1 MIAVIADDFTGAAE
15 IAGLGLRYGLKV
27 EIESH
32 LFTESN
38 ADLLIIATD
47 TRSKE
52 AAAAYEEVFLIT
64 QKLKNIGCDW
74 IYKKTDSVFRGHI
87 YTELR
92 AMLDA
97 NGIKK
102 ALLVPANPEI
112 GRKIKDGIYFVD
124 NKFIHETNFAE
135 DPEYPVTTSDVMTL
149 MRTNEQNNVY
159 LLRANSEIYGLGISI
174 GEAVSEK
181 DLDDWAMKINSTI
194 IPAGGAGFFK
204 ALLEAKGYKRR
215 ISIGG
220 ENKHFGEK
228 FLFVCGSAF
237 SKGKVAFKNQ
247 PNCQRKTFPMPDAV
261 FNNTKQASKFYKTW
275 EESVINAFDHENFVI
290 LEIDQPVIRE
300 KKFAKRLREEMARLV
315 EHILDKVEINELLI
329 DGGATVY
336 SIAERVGLTKFFPV
350 QEIAPGVI
358 RMKVQNKENLHITIK
373 PGSYP
378 WPESLLKV
386 PCIEK

>member
-32 LFTESN
+32 LFTKSDS
-38 ADLLIIATD
+38 DLLIIATD

-52 AAAAYEEVFLIT
+52 KKEAYSEVFSIT
-64 QKLKNIGCDW
+64 QKLKNIGFEW

-87 YTELR
+87 YYEIK

-97 NGIKK
+97 NGYKK

-112 GRKIKDGIYFVD
+112 GRKIKNGIYFI
-124 NKFIHETNFAE
+124 NGKYIHETNFSE
-135 DPEYPVTTSDVMTL
+135 DPEYPITASDVKSL
-149 MRTNEQNNVY
+149 MRTNDENNYY
-159 LLRANSEIYGLGISI
+159 LIKSTNDINNTGISI
-174 GEAVSEK
+174 GEAVSEI
-181 DLDDWAMKINSTI
+181 DLSNWANKIDSTI

-204 ALLEAKGYKRR
+204 ALLEVKGYKQS
-215 ISIGG
+215 ISVYN
-220 ENKHFGEK
+220 NKNKFGEK

-237 SKGKVAFKNQ
+237 SKGKAALTNFKK
-247 PNCQRKTFPMPDAV
+247 CDQRTFPMPDDV
-261 FNNTKQASKFYKTW
+261 FNNTMNSKKSFKKW
-275 EESVINAFDHENFVI
+275 EKNVLKSLDKDNFVI
-290 LEIDQPVIRE
+290 LEIDQPVVRDRM
-300 KKFAKRLREEMARLV
+300 FAKRLREDIALLV
-315 EHILDKVEINELLI
+315 DNIIKQVSINELLI

-336 SIAERVGLTKFFPV
+336 SIAEKVGLNKFTPI

-358 RMKVQNKENLHITIK
+358 RMKVQNRDNFYMTIK

-378 WPESLLKV
+378 WPESLINILCK
-386 PCIEK
+386 

>member
-52 AAAAYEEVFLIT
+52 ESEAYEEVFIIT

-74 IYKKTDSVFRGHI
+74 VYKKTDSVFRGHI
-87 YTELR
+87 YNELK

-97 NGIKK
+97 NGVKK

-112 GRKIKDGIYFVD
+112 GRKIKNGIYFVD

-135 DPEYPVTTSDVMTL
+135 DPEYPVTTSDVKTL
-149 MRTNEQNNVY
+149 MRTNDRDNIK
-159 LLRANSEIYGLGISI
+159 LLNAKSEIYDWGISI
-174 GEAVSEK
+174 GEAVSEE
-181 DLDDWAMKINSTI
+181 DLNDWATKIDNTI

-204 ALLEAKGYKRR
+204 ALLEVKGYKRK
-215 ISIGG
+215 ILVNG
-220 ENKHFGEK
+220 ENNSFGEK

-237 SKGKVAFKNQ
+237 SKGKAAFTNLQ
-247 PNCQRKTFPMPDAV
+247 NCKRKTFPMPDAV
-261 FNNTKQASKFYKTW
+261 FNNTSQSKDFFKTW
-275 EESVINAFDHENFVI
+275 EKNVISAFDDNNFVI
-290 LEIDQPVIRE
+290 LEIDQPVVRD
-300 KKFAKRLREEMARLV
+300 KKFAKRLREDMARLV
-315 EHILDKVEINELLI
+315 EHVLNKVEVNELLI

-336 SIAERVGLTKFFPV
+336 SIAERVGLNKFFPV

-358 RMKVQNKENLHITIK
+358 RMKVQSRNDFHITIK

-378 WPESLLKV
+378 WPESLLDI
-386 PCIEK
+386 PCEEK